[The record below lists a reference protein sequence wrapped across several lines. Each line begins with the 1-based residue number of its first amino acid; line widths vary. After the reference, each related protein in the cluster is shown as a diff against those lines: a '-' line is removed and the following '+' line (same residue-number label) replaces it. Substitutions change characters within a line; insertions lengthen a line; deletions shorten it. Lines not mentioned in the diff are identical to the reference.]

1 MHRIAQHGIARHDTA
16 LRALSDWAVS
26 DEVIRA
32 KDMECEPHVRYHRRD
47 DGVQGGASLVCV
59 AVTACAASSAAIKC
73 GLSRRRCRIL
83 CGACLH
89 AMLCINPVS
98 YGARQRLLRSVPPQ
112 CCATVSSQ
120 FPHVVRATWC
130 FAHGGFHCPLWYQS
144 DVLAGGWINVSDCA
158 VLHCGQGGLAS
169 RQAGHMERV
178 GWEGLLR
185 LELPCRYCNV
195 STIYRST
202 PPQSLCLERRCCAY
216 VGHLRMR
223 WPL

>member
-1 MHRIAQHGIARHDTA
+1 MCCCNGMRCIFCGHQVWLKPSSVSYTVWGLFARH
-16 LRALSDWAVS
+16 AVYQS
-26 DEVIRA
+26 GFVWCAAAFAEV
-32 KDMECEPHVRYHRRD
+32 
-47 DGVQGGASLVCV
+47 
-59 AVTACAASSAAIKC
+59 CAASVLCHSVVKTSAC
-73 GLSRRRCRIL
+73 GPCYVVL
-83 CGACLH
+83 CPRWL
-89 AMLCINPVS
+89 
-98 YGARQRLLRSVPPQ
+98 
-112 CCATVSSQ
+112 
-120 FPHVVRATWC
+120 
-130 FAHGGFHCPLWYQS
+130 HCPLWYQS